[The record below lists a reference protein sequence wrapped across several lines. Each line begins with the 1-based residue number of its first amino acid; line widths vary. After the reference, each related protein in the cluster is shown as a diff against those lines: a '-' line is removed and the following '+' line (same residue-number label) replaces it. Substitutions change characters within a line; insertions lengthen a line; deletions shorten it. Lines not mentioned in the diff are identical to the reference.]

1 MSKVLKVVKIHV
13 FWYVVAIQTVS
24 AGHKLVYEGWKLFE
38 EMCEEV
44 GPGELVQLLCALK
57 MSTTPTP
64 SRTLVKFE
72 VPKLVDVPKGAA
84 EGGQDEEM
92 VTVKQENQRSMK
104 VQFTTTKWGG
114 IQVHCGN
121 CKISPMASKRGMESH
136 IRSVHSKKAL
146 VCTFCYFSTYNYDSL
161 NQHAWEHN

>member
-1 MSKVLKVVKIHV
+1 
-13 FWYVVAIQTVS
+13 
-24 AGHKLVYEGWKLFE
+24 
-38 EMCEEV
+38 MCEEV

-84 EGGQDEEM
+84 GGGQDEEM

-104 VQFTTTKWGG
+104 VQFTTTKGRGEYKYIVEIAKSPLWLQKGEWNLTSG
-114 IQVHCGN
+114 LSTQRRPWCALSATSQHIIMILSTNMYGN
-121 CKISPMASKRGMESH
+121 TT
-136 IRSVHSKKAL
+136 KAL
-146 VCTFCYFSTYNYDSL
+146 FKWAN
-161 NQHAWEHN
+161 